1 MAELRIGT
9 SGWSYKHW
17 HDGVFYPEDLKRR
30 QELAHYVTVFDT
42 VELNSSFYH
51 VPKET
56 TMQGWRQK
64 TPDEFVF
71 ALKASRYI
79 THRLKLADAQ
89 EPLALFC
96 SRAELLGDKL
106 GPILFQLPPSF
117 HLDLDRLRS
126 FVSLLPEDA
135 RFTFEFRSDTWFC
148 GEVYSLFEK
157 HNVALTV
164 ADAPRYP
171 CVERA
176 TADFVYV
183 RLHGHEK
190 LYASDYSDEQL
201 DEWAKKIRG
210 WMDEGRDVYCYF
222 DNDFHGY
229 APANA
234 ATLREMLAD
243 G

>member
-1 MAELRIGT
+1 MAEVRIGT

-17 HDGVFYPEDLKRR
+17 HDGVFYPADLKRG
-30 QELAHYVTVFDT
+30 QELAYYVTVFDT
-42 VELNSSFYH
+42 VEVNSSFYH
-51 VPKET
+51 VPKEST
-56 TMQGWRQK
+56 LRGWRER
-64 TPDEFVF
+64 TPQGFVF
-71 ALKASRYI
+71 ALKASRYL
-79 THRLKLADAQ
+79 THRLKLQDAQ
-89 EPLALFC
+89 EPLELFC

-117 HLDLDRLRS
+117 HVDLELLAS
-126 FVSLLPEDA
+126 FVALLPREA

-148 GEVYSLFEK
+148 DEVYGLLEE

-171 CVERA
+171 YVERA
-176 TADFVYV
+176 TADFVYL

-190 LYASDYSDEQL
+190 LYASDYSEEQL
-201 DEWAKKIRG
+201 REWAGKMEA
-210 WMDEGRDVYCYF
+210 WVAQGRDVYCYF
-222 DNDFHGY
+222 DNDLHGH

-234 ATLREMLAD
+234 ATLRQML